1 MKIVVLFVF
10 MWLCL
15 ASGFDLTQEK
25 EQQTEGIEQKNM
37 IPNEAFT
44 GKYIN

>member
-1 MKIVVLFVF
+1 MKQVVIFVF

-25 EQQTEGIEQKNM
+25 EQQTEGIQQNST

-44 GKYIN
+44 GKYVN